1 MFLGKETLM
10 DVNQNNGFL
19 FALKVYTVMNNS
31 LFLAVSHLFFFFFFQ
46 ISDGPNL
53 KLKNS

>member
-1 MFLGKETLM
+1 M